1 MGKSYRSDKEHV
13 EIARNEY
20 SNFKT
25 SDPVTINNDLVII
38 GYVSQVIN
46 NLSGEQSFVIT
57 HTDRFVSPVAPLPE
71 RLVR

>member
-1 MGKSYRSDKEHV
+1 MN
-13 EIARNEY
+13 IQIL
-20 SNFKT
+20 KT

-38 GYVSQVIN
+38 GYISQVIN
-46 NLSGEQSFVIT
+46 NPSGEQSFVIT

>member
-1 MGKSYRSDKEHV
+1 MNDKQKV
-13 EIARNEY
+13 ELANKEY
-20 SNFKT
+20 DNLKIKNKIDIDKGNIS
-25 SDPVTINNDLVII
+25 I

>member
-1 MGKSYRSDKEHV
+1 MTSYYSDKKHV
-13 EIARNEY
+13 EIAQLEY
-20 SNFKT
+20 SKLSIGQELKIKDKT
-25 SDPVTINNDLVII
+25 KTI

>member
-1 MGKSYRSDKEHV
+1 MNDKQKV
-13 EIARNEY
+13 ELANKEY
-20 SNFKT
+20 DNLKIKNKIDIDKGNIS
-25 SDPVTINNDLVII
+25 I

-57 HTDRFVSPVAPLPE
+57 HTDRFVSPVAPLPK

>member
-1 MGKSYRSDKEHV
+1 MSQIYYTDAERV
-13 EIARNEY
+13 EIANKEY
-20 SNFKT
+20 KNWKVKEEVRLKDGTF
-25 SDPVTINNDLVII
+25 L

-46 NLSGEQSFVIT
+46 KPSGEQSCVIT

>member
-1 MGKSYRSDKEHV
+1 MYTDEEKV
-13 EIARNEY
+13 MIARKEYDNLKISYPIKINE
-20 SNFKT
+20 NKT
-25 SDPVTINNDLVII
+25 TI

-46 NLSGEQSFVIT
+46 NLSGEQSFVIN